1 MPGHKPSLVNMSLW
15 QTPQA
20 CTLIRTCSG
29 PGWGIS
35 RSTIWKSAPALGITA
50 TFIGAT
56 ATLLVAICPPM
67 LHRIVV
73 EVHLLFSSM
82 NVAIEKRQALSKIY
96 SSLLRCVMGEDKVV
110 RLNRLMRDPS
120 ALHSPAFAHVG
131 SSVPTCSAT
140 MYLAYQSGQFGSAAP
155 MRFSCSPWTAA
166 ARLNALAR
174 SFADAK
180 VVLAG
185 STRPGSRV
193 VISWNSHPL
202 PSGSRNE
209 ANER

>member
-1 MPGHKPSLVNMSLW
+1 MPGTFRLRQLRKSPRRHARHVPSWPPCQPTPARCPFFHSDTPAPTSSTVPETSCPGTRGYSMPGHKPSLVNMSLW

-140 MYLAYQSGQFGSAAP
+140 MYLAY
-155 MRFSCSPWTAA
+155 
-166 ARLNALAR
+166 
-174 SFADAK
+174 
-180 VVLAG
+180 
-185 STRPGSRV
+185 
-193 VISWNSHPL
+193 
-202 PSGSRNE
+202 
-209 ANER
+209 